1 MPYTVKQESPDQ
13 PEIYPMIEALD
24 KALDAEYEGFCNYR
38 LDVSQLLVPNVRFFV
53 ARDDT
58 GKAVGIGAAKFE
70 AGFAEV
76 KRMYSLPEVRGH
88 GVGEAILVQILA
100 AIRAGGEVV
109 ARLETGEKL
118 TAAVGLYRKYGFRQ
132 IPAFGEYTKTADTSY
147 CMEARL

>member
-1 MPYTVKQESPDQ
+1 
-13 PEIYPMIEALD
+13 
-24 KALDAEYEGFCNYR
+24 
-38 LDVSQLLVPNVRFFV
+38 
-53 ARDDT
+53 
-58 GKAVGIGAAKFE
+58 
-70 AGFAEV
+70 V

-147 CMEARL
+147 CMEAQLG